1 VPIFRRFPD
10 RYKVVMS
17 MGVPDGGSKVV
28 NHSALT
34 LIPWM
39 KNRFEYL
46 NACDAVISRG
56 GHETIMQSICYG
68 KPSIIIPVPRH
79 PEQYG
84 NARRAMELGAAK
96 AVHQRNVSLEH
107 LVKVIDSVVDSGHC
121 KKALQEINS
130 KERLDMGI
138 ENTLEVI
145 SGTMKRR

>member
-1 VPIFRRFPD
+1 
-10 RYKVVMS
+10 
-17 MGVPDGGSKVV
+17 
-28 NHSALT
+28 
-34 LIPWM
+34 M

-68 KPSIIIPVPRH
+68 KPSIIIPVPKH

-84 NARRAMELGAAK
+84 NARRAMEMGAAK

-107 LVKVIDSVVDSGHC
+107 LVKVIDSVVDSGCC
-121 KKALQEINS
+121 KRALQEINS

-145 SGTMKRR
+145 GGTMKRK